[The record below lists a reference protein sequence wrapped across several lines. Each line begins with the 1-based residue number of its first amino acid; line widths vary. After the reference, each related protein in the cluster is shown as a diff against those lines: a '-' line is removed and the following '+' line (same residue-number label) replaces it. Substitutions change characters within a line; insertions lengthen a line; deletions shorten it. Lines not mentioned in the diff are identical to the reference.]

1 MGIRPPQLIIA
12 ISNSAIY
19 SNKNSNTSLIDLSKQ
34 NPELMTPRTSLKP
47 GLNKAVN
54 EKHFILRLLSLLFF
68 TLITFS
74 VFSQKTMEV
83 GIFGGVSYYL
93 GDLNPGMHFKNPK
106 IGYGALARFNIDSRW
121 AVKLNVFRG
130 KVKGSSQ
137 STTFLPERNLSFESP
152 VTDISATAEFNFLKY
167 FTGSRRDFI
176 SPYIYTGI
184 SAFFYDPVANGYS
197 LRSLGTEGQNIG
209 YEGRN
214 PYSSVSV
221 AIPFGLGV
229 KISLAKNLGMTIFWE
244 MHKTFTDY
252 LDDVSQTYYLNS
264 QDINPDDPA
273 AYLSDPSLDHQPG
286 MERGDPKNK
295 DWYSF
300 AGLTVTYKF
309 TLHGRG
315 KCRDNKKF

>member
-1 MGIRPPQLIIA
+1 MTPE
-12 ISNSAIY
+12 ISFKPD
-19 SNKNSNTSLIDLSKQ
+19 SNK
-34 NPELMTPRTSLKP
+34 
-47 GLNKAVN
+47 AAN
-54 EKHFILRLLSLLFF
+54 EKHFILPLLSLFF
-68 TLITFS
+68 LTLIS
-74 VFSQKTMEV
+74 SPVVSQKTMEL
-83 GIFGGVSYYL
+83 GLYGGVSYYL
-93 GDLNPGMHFKNPK
+93 EIWIPECTFRVLRSVMVSW
-106 IGYGALARFNIDSRW
+106 LDSTLIQDGLW
-121 AVKLNVFRG
+121 KLIYFGG

-137 STTFLPERNLSFESP
+137 SSAFLPERNLSFESP

-214 PYSSVSV
+214 LTVVSVV
-221 AIPFGLGV
+221 AIPFGRVL
-229 KISLAKNLGMTIFWE
+229 KSAWQKNLGMTIFWE

-264 QDINPDDPA
+264 QTIDPDDPRDIPVWSFNGSPA
-273 AYLSDPSLDHQPG
+273 RDG
-286 MERGDPKNK
+286 KRGSENK

-300 AGLTVTYKF
+300 RF
-309 TLHGRG
+309 
-315 KCRDNKKF
+315 DINI